1 MSAQSFGC
9 DFGTSSIKIYSKE
22 SDTIYC
28 EKNMVAIEEKKGMIA
43 YGNEAFDMHE

>member
-9 DFGTSSIKIYSKE
+9 DFGTSSIKIYSRE

-28 EKNMVAIEEKKGMIA
+28 EKNMVAHRGKE
-43 YGNEAFDMHE
+43 GNDCLRKRGL